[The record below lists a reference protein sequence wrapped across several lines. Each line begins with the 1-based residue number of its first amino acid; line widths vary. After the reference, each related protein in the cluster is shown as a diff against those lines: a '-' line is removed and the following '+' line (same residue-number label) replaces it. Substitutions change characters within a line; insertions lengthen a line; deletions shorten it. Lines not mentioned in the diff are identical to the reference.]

1 MKRTRRHNR
10 AVLIPRIVCL
20 VTVAVM
26 LAGPALAALPALID
40 CGGAC
45 GCCPTA
51 DRQTSPTI
59 RKARSVAGDCCQP
72 GGEIAC
78 RMAAENRPTALMAA
92 HRQLGAPS
100 PDSGQTIASGRR
112 PVAAPPVSDLPFAW
126 LRQGPRLDPS
136 PIYLT
141 TCRLIC

>member
-1 MKRTRRHNR
+1 M
-10 AVLIPRIVCL
+10 LIPRIVCL
-20 VTVAVM
+20 VTVAMM

-45 GCCPTA
+45 RCCPTA
-51 DRQTSPTI
+51 DRQASPTI
-59 RKARSVAGDCCQP
+59 RKARSVAGDCCRP

-78 RMAAENRPTALMAA
+78 RMAAENRPTVPMAA
-92 HRQLGAPS
+92 RRPVADPS
-100 PDSGQTIASGRR
+100 PDAGQAIASGRR
-112 PVAAPPVSDLPFAW
+112 PVAAPPVSTLPFAW
-126 LRQGPRLDPS
+126 PRQGPRLDPS